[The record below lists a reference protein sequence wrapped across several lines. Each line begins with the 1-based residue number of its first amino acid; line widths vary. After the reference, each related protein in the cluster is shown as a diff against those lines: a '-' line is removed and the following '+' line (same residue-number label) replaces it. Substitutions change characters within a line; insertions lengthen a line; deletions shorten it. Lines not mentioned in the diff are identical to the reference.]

1 MPSNSPHDRPLV
13 HFLQRH
19 RPLPPPALPALE
31 DQLIAC
37 LPCQALAPKKVP
49 RRLLAWGLPLTAAA
63 SVLIGAMVLPPSWRT
78 AQQTATP
85 AELEAFLLESWSV
98 TTDSNTDEPTFL
110 SASDD

>member
-1 MPSNSPHDRPLV
+1 MPSNSPHDQPLV

-19 RPLPPPALPALE
+19 RPIPPQAPPALE
-31 DQLIAC
+31 EQLIAC
-37 LPCQALAPKKVP
+37 LPRQGLAPKKAP

-63 SVLIGAMVLPPSWRT
+63 SVLIGALILPPSWRT

-98 TTDSNTDEPTFL
+98 TADSNTDEQTLL
-110 SASDD
+110 SASYD